1 MTSDSLPF
9 GLSVGRKQASG
20 GYRYTEQYEWQHL
33 ALRQRE
39 QATREQPHIGSA
51 MKYPLH
57 AYHRVEESVAAIE
70 IPPQVRGHDL
80 HSNGE
85 TCNDRSCSHSY
96 TETEMKDLVAFSHGN
111 AETEKNFVIC
121 DQPLNST
128 RLLESKQHSYPFGN
142 KIGGYH
148 GQGHAC
154 PRHSSKQGEYNLSPG
169 LAQTSCQWTEGEPS
183 LDHLCDS
190 AKRADGYMR
199 ATERQGEFFSA
210 NQGSGSKNTNY
221 QEGRHLPA
229 EANFPSVPFPM
240 IDKAGHRSY
249 MENVHTYDKRDGYC
263 SKDPMFNISDHTSVG
278 RTCHRV
284 EVGRAHTRKGFDEF
298 ATHHEQFHQSP
309 RDNFR
314 DHMGSSRS
322 CRSTHKC
329 KMSRKQC
336 AKQDLQKKNSN
347 STFVGRHG
355 RNSNRKRHGDHLD
368 GQRVKRNMPSEDLSK
383 ELCYPKMKDW
393 QSYSHVDE
401 RHSGSDALRNDNQEG
416 QTKKIKKGGQIG
428 EKGNYHPKKGIITTA
443 VCSGSE
449 SNENSG
455 SGMLNPK
462 CRNKTIV
469 SSNGP
474 KQSEGS
480 NNIKLESDKK
490 PSLVVCTKNL
500 DGIKSKEVFDSKL
513 HQASVTHVEKG
524 VLMKESE
531 NTSPSELL
539 RECLI
544 IWRRLKKDNCAEAEN
559 IIQTNTNGSVKT
571 SKISFSGR
579 LGNQRPTNSGI
590 DDENSSTSRSAYVSS
605 ESDDESNSPSDNSKR
620 CRGVMSSCELQK
632 CSKERAG
639 RESEQPFQSL
649 RGNNYMKSPKYIIA
663 DASHPESSVCQKV
676 SQHGEI
682 TDHLDANSKNEL
694 IVGYGTEKTLVA
706 DCAQLGERITSLSA
720 IPELLDK
727 KVVALCS
734 MHDDSLK
741 VNVSECSNQDSEI
754 SQFSATKLDKGT
766 TDTLLEKPVTL
777 SMGSDCRD
785 IQWDGKD
792 YNILRIKQ
800 EHSQHADSEHDM
812 HHKES
817 EEGPSQALKVA
828 SNKQIPHQFVSD
840 PENPCTTRQADWNSF
855 SSIPDLNCLPSTN
868 ADEERRPFE
877 KVTFQVDGEGTDTQN
892 DIKSLSAS
900 SCEPTLQKEQFKQ
913 REANELTQGICER
926 ECANRFHSPNSHS
939 GPSQQSIVEENSM
952 SIDAFK
958 IVLCEFIKNIMK
970 PLWEDG
976 LLSREVHKI
985 IARKAVDKVITVLAA
1000 KVPLTEIA
1008 TCRFLLDES
1017 QSLEKLVQG
1026 YLDVYVGRE
1035 VLKKKHAQ

>member
-57 AYHRVEESVAAIE
+57 AY
-70 IPPQVRGHDL
+70 
-80 HSNGE
+80 
-85 TCNDRSCSHSY
+85 
-96 TETEMKDLVAFSHGN
+96 
-111 AETEKNFVIC
+111 
-121 DQPLNST
+121 
-128 RLLESKQHSYPFGN
+128 HSYPFGN

-455 SGMLNPK
+455 S
-462 CRNKTIV
+462 
-469 SSNGP
+469 
-474 KQSEGS
+474 
-480 NNIKLESDKK
+480 
-490 PSLVVCTKNL
+490 